1 MDIVFDY
8 FSITLLIGGFAAFLS
23 GTVVFLRNRRQ
34 MENQAW
40 LALNISSAIW
50 SFGYFSMI
58 VSQTHE
64 RALLSNYVLH
74 AAAILI
80 PIFYFVTI
88 LAVTK
93 TYKEHR
99 TATVIASVF
108 GMALLLINPSSLFVR
123 DVLSKGPFAYAPDA
137 GPLYILFAIFFFA
150 IVIYALL
157 IVFRE
162 YQKTTDLT
170 QKGRLRSI
178 ILFTLAGFGG
188 GGSVFFLTFNIPI
201 APYPLILFSL
211 YPVISGYAIFKYQLF
226 DTKVLTTQLVTFA
239 LWIFILIRVILSDS
253 FREQI
258 INGGLFMLMVVF
270 GFILIRS
277 VQKEV
282 ATRERIE
289 SLAKD
294 LAKANDRLK
303 ELDGLKSEFLS
314 IASHQIRAPITA
326 IKGYASLILEEN
338 FGRVSDELK
347 NAVEVIFE
355 SSKSM
360 AIMVDDFLNIS
371 RIEQG
376 RMKYD
381 LTVIDL
387 SVLATEVV
395 NELKPTVEKKG
406 LSITIDFDKKA
417 NFDARIDAGK
427 IKQAITNLV
436 DNAVKYTPKGSI
448 TVNLARSG
456 GRIDLA
462 VKDTGMGISAENIPK
477 LFQKFS
483 RSKDAITTNVG
494 GTGLG
499 LYVVKQM
506 VEGHEGGKVW
516 VESPG
521 EHKGSTFHI
530 EVEAF
535 EKS

>member
-23 GTVVFLRNRRQ
+23 GIVVFLRNRRQ

-40 LALNISSAIW
+40 LALNISSAVW
-50 SFGYFSMI
+50 SFAYFSMI
-58 VSQTHE
+58 VSQTHD
-64 RALLSNYVLH
+64 RALFSNYVLH

-93 TYKEHR
+93 TYREHMR
-99 TATVIASVF
+99 SIVVVATI
-108 GMALLLINPSSLFVR
+108 GLLLLLVNPSSYFVR
-123 DVLSKGPFAYAPDA
+123 DVLPKGPFAYAPDA
-137 GPLYILFAIFFFA
+137 GPIYIFFTIFFFA
-150 IVIYALL
+150 IVIHSLW

-162 YQKTTDLT
+162 HKKTRDPI
-170 QKGRLRSI
+170 QRGRLHSI

-239 LWIFILIRVILSDS
+239 LWIFILIRVILSDT
-253 FREQI
+253 FREQV
-258 INGGLFMLMVVF
+258 INGSLFMLMVVF

-294 LAKANDRLK
+294 LAKANERLK

-326 IKGYASLILEEN
+326 IKGYASLIMEEN
-338 FGRVSDELK
+338 FGKISPELK
-347 NAVEVIFE
+347 SAVEVIFE

-381 LTVIDL
+381 LAVTDM
-387 SVLATEVV
+387 STLATQVV
-395 NELKPTVEKKG
+395 DELKPTVEKKG
-406 LSITIDFDKKA
+406 LTISLSFDKKA
-417 NFDARIDAGK
+417 NFEARIDAGK
-427 IKQAITNLV
+427 IKQAVTNLV

-448 TVNLARSG
+448 SVNLARSG
-456 GRIDLA
+456 GKIDLA

-483 RSKDAITTNVG
+483 RAKDAISTNVS

-521 EHKGSTFHI
+521 EGKGSTFHV

-535 EKS
+535 EKR